1 MIKRY
6 KTALITGAANG
17 IGSSILKKLS
27 DYKFK
32 IYALDKDKR
41 KLKSICNKTGAFPLN
56 IDITNIDLLYSKLS
70 KLDVDILINN
80 AGIGNGIEGLLK
92 SSKADILKSTRV
104 NYESILHILK
114 ILVPKMVKKRNGHI
128 FLIGSIAGLYPTDSA
143 IYSSQK
149 TAIHKIAQSLRI
161 ELSGSRVKLTEITPG
176 RTKTSF
182 ANKIFSSNKKKK
194 EFTNS
199 FQVLD
204 PEDISNALLFALNT
218 KWKTNIS
225 LIEILPTEQSPGG
238 IPIIPVKDPIL
249 E

>member
-41 KLKSICNKTGAFPLN
+41 KLKTICNKTGAFPLN

-80 AGIGNGIEGLLK
+80 AGIGNGIEGLLM
-92 SSKADILKSTRV
+92 SSKGDILKSTRV

-114 ILVPKMVKKRNGHI
+114 ILPTLKK
-128 FLIGSIAGLYPTDSA
+128 S
-143 IYSSQK
+143 K
-149 TAIHKIAQSLRI
+149 
-161 ELSGSRVKLTEITPG
+161 PG
-176 RTKTSF
+176 RI
-182 ANKIFSSNKKKK
+182 AIFCSGKN
-194 EFTNS
+194 
-199 FQVLD
+199 
-204 PEDISNALLFALNT
+204 PLLI
-218 KWKTNIS
+218 K
-225 LIEILPTEQSPGG
+225 
-238 IPIIPVKDPIL
+238 
-249 E
+249 

>member
-41 KLKSICNKTGAFPLN
+41 KLKTICNKTGALPLN

-92 SSKADILKSTRV
+92 SSKGDILKSTRV
-104 NYESILHILK
+104 NYESI
-114 ILVPKMVKKRNGHI
+114 
-128 FLIGSIAGLYPTDSA
+128 Y
-143 IYSSQK
+143 
-149 TAIHKIAQSLRI
+149 
-161 ELSGSRVKLTEITPG
+161 
-176 RTKTSF
+176 
-182 ANKIFSSNKKKK
+182 
-194 EFTNS
+194 
-199 FQVLD
+199 
-204 PEDISNALLFALNT
+204 IS
-218 KWKTNIS
+218 
-225 LIEILPTEQSPGG
+225 
-238 IPIIPVKDPIL
+238 
-249 E
+249 